1 MFAFYKGFDH
11 ANDLFNMVGD
21 PRLRVRLGSVQCCHI
36 LMVGSRE
43 TFSDH
48 ADRLAGFDRCRID
61 LVVNV
66 GDVAYIGHVRI
77 EQMQQPCE
85 YIKNNSRPGVTNV
98 RKVVHRWPT
107 HVHPDTVREQC
118 FQLLLAASQT
128 VIQKDRVG
136 RGVSHRAGVIKYRGQ
151 FSG

>member
-1 MFAFYKGFDH
+1 MFAFYEGFDH
-11 ANDLFNMVGD
+11 VNDLFNMISD
-21 PRLRVRLGSVQCCHI
+21 PRLGVGLGDVQRCHI
-36 LMVGSRE
+36 LMVSSCE
-43 TFSDH
+43 TFSDY
-48 ADRLAGFDRCRID
+48 AYLLARFDGCRID

-77 EQMQQPCE
+77 EQTQQPCE
-85 YIKNNSRPGVTNV
+85 YVKNYSRSRVTNV

-107 HVHPDTVREQC
+107 HVHPDTVRMQC

-128 VIQKDRVG
+128 VIQNDRAG